1 MKSAHLPFQLGAL
14 ALALTQTVFAE
25 EAPLY
30 RADEIVVTAAR
41 IPQTLDSALLDITVI
56 GAVEIARAGQQT
68 LAELLQSRAGVEI
81 AGNGGPGQPT
91 SIFMRGS
98 NSSHTLVLVDG
109 LRINSATT
117 GTTALE
123 HLPLGQIERIEILRG
138 PASSLYG
145 SEAIGGVI
153 QIFTREGKGTPQP
166 YLRLGAGS
174 YNTRTL
180 NTGYGGQSGNLL
192 FSLNLGHTTSDGF
205 SATNA
210 AEPFGSYNP
219 DRDPYRNTNASAKL
233 AYLVND
239 KNEIGLNFFNSEGVA
254 HFDAGPT
261 TDDVNRQTL
270 QSYSLYSR
278 NQITAHWESLLRL
291 GRGTDDL
298 TTVGANPGTLR
309 TDQDQF
315 TWQNNLTTDAGIFTL
330 GIENLDQHVTG
341 TTTYSQTSRTVQSML
356 AGYNGTFGDHQVQA
370 NVREDDNSQF
380 GSHNTG
386 SLAYGYRITPA
397 WRIAASVGTAFK
409 APTFNDLYAPAFW
422 GSNPNLRPE
431 RSNNR
436 ELSLAY
442 QGQVQKIKAT
452 YFNNHITDLIAFP
465 PPTYSGIN
473 INRAQIEGTE
483 LAYQGMIGNTR
494 LRAEVTLQQ
503 PLNEETGKRLQRRAA
518 KHANFSANH
527 SFGAWKLGGEL
538 ITAGERFDSTTESAA
553 SRMGG
558 YGIFNL
564 TATHD
569 LTKEMSVSLRWNN
582 VADKHYE
589 LAQGYNTPGSNV
601 FISFQ
606 YQPK

>member
-14 ALALTQTVFAE
+14 ALALTQTAFAE

-30 RADEIVVTAAR
+30 RANEIVVTAAR
-41 IPQTLDSALLDITVI
+41 IPQTVDDALLDVTVI
-56 GAVEIARAGQQT
+56 GADEIARAGQQT
-68 LAELLQSRAGVEI
+68 LAELLQSRAGLEI

-98 NSSHTLVLVDG
+98 NSGHTLVLVDG

-117 GTTALE
+117 GATALE

-153 QIFTREGKGTPQP
+153 QIFTREGKGTPHP

-192 FSLNLGHTTSDGF
+192 FSLNLGHTTNDSF

-210 AEPFGSYNP
+210 ANYSFNS

-233 AYLVND
+233 AYLVDAN
-239 KNEIGLNFFNSEGVA
+239 NEIGLNFFNSEGVA
-254 HFDAGPT
+254 HFDADPT

-270 QSYSLYSR
+270 QSTSLYSR
-278 NQITAHWESLLRL
+278 NQITARWESLLRL

-298 TTVGANPGTLR
+298 TIVGAWPRTIR
-309 TDQDQF
+309 TDQNQF
-315 TWQNNLTTDAGIFTL
+315 TWQNNLTTGIGIFTL
-330 GIENLDQHVTG
+330 GIENLDLHVTS
-341 TTTYSQTSRTVQSML
+341 TTAYVQTSRTVQSVL
-356 AGYNGTFGDHQVQA
+356 AGYNGTFGNHQVQA

-386 SLAYGYRITPA
+386 SLAYGYRIAPA

-409 APTFNDLYAPAFW
+409 APTFNDLYYPYGF
-422 GSNPNLRPE
+422 GNPNLLPE
-431 RSNNR
+431 RSLSR

-442 QGQVQKIKAT
+442 QGPVQKIKAT
-452 YFNNHITDLIAFP
+452 YFNNRITDLIV
-465 PPTYSGIN
+465 YSPATFSVAN
-473 INRAQIEGTE
+473 INRARIEGAE
-483 LAYQGMIGNTR
+483 LAYQGIIGKTR
-494 LRAEVTLQQ
+494 LRAEITLQQ
-503 PLNEETGKRLQRRAA
+503 PIDEETGKRLQRRAA
-518 KHANFSANH
+518 KHASFSADH
-527 SFGAWKLGGEL
+527 SFGTWKLGGEL

-564 TATHD
+564 FATHD

-582 VADKHYE
+582 IADKHYE
-589 LAQGYNTPGSNV
+589 LAQGYNTPGSNA
-601 FISFQ
+601 FISLQ